1 VLDRFATIWYKIAH
15 LIANILRSFAVN
27 SVNLSF
33 ARRRLAFLVAL
44 MSLSLMPV
52 LADDKPARDDTP
64 KIKPAAGVGDSAVP
78 LNKNGTVLLD
88 KKGKRVLLKAKVALR
103 QGALEMLCCLKQT
116 KEHESILSLDARAQE
131 VHAALL
137 AIDARPGMP
146 VQYNPE
152 YQAPTG
158 QKIEIF
164 VNWTDETGTAH
175 RAAAQSWVR
184 QAVNRFY
191 VAKMDALPKGLELPG
206 NTELRFDRKLK
217 ELSWYGPMSAA
228 QKKEFMALS
237 NDKEYRAA
245 IESFFEQSQAKEM
258 KADWVFAGSGFYTD
272 EETGKKSYLAEGG
285 DLICVANFADA
296 TIDVAIPSS
305 ADDSNRNFEAYT
317 ERIPPKD
324 TPVTIELIPI
334 TAEKKDGPKQK

>member
-1 VLDRFATIWYKIAH
+1 
-15 LIANILRSFAVN
+15 VN
-27 SVNLSF
+27 SSSLLSTRKHI
-33 ARRRLAFLVAL
+33 ASLVVL
-44 MSLSLMPV
+44 LSLSLMPV
-52 LADDKPARDDTP
+52 LADEKPVRDDAP
-64 KIKPAAGVGDSAVP
+64 KIKPAAGADESAVP
-78 LNKNGTVLLD
+78 LNRNGTVLLD
-88 KKGKRVLLKAKVALR
+88 KKGKRVLLKAQVALR

-137 AIDARPGMP
+137 AIDARPGKP
-146 VQYNPE
+146 VQYDPE
-152 YQAPTG
+152 YQPPTG

-164 VNWTDETGTAH
+164 VNWTDETGKAH

-191 VAKMDALPKGLELPG
+191 VLKMDALPSGLELPK

-217 ELSWYGPMSAA
+217 ELSWYGPMTAA
-228 QKKEFMALS
+228 QKKQFLALS

-296 TIDVAIPSS
+296 TIDVSIPSS

-317 ERIPPKD
+317 ERIPPKE
-324 TPVTIELIPI
+324 TPVTIELIPV
-334 TAEKKDGPKQK
+334 TAAEKRNGPTKK

>member
-1 VLDRFATIWYKIAH
+1 
-15 LIANILRSFAVN
+15 VN
-27 SVNLSF
+27 SVNVSSA
-33 ARRRLAFLVAL
+33 ARCLACLVVL
-44 MSLSLMPV
+44 LSLPLIQV
-52 LADDKPARDDTP
+52 LGDEKPGRDDATKGAP
-64 KIKPAAGVGDSAVP
+64 KGGVDNSVVP

-88 KKGKRVLLKAKVALR
+88 KKGKRVLLKAQVALR

-146 VQYNPE
+146 VQFNPD

-158 QKIEIF
+158 QKIEIW
-164 VNWTDETGTAH
+164 VNWTDEAGKAH
-175 RAAAQSWVR
+175 RATAQSWVR

-191 VAKMDALPKGLELPG
+191 AVKMDALPKGLELPK

-217 ELSWYGPMSAA
+217 ELSWYGPMNAA
-228 QKKEFMALS
+228 QKKEFLGLRS
-237 NDKEYRAA
+237 DKEFRAA
-245 IESFFEQSQAKEM
+245 IESFFEQSQPKEM

-285 DLICVANFADA
+285 DLICVANFGDA

-324 TPVTIELIPI
+324 TPVTIELIPVPA
-334 TAEKKDGPKQK
+334 AEKRDGPTKK